1 MLWQETYEK
10 PQGQAEEPLFPHLY
24 GPIDLASVTAKLQ
37 VTRFAQSAYS
47 NTSMLRKRVSP
58 VTAVLIVSRL
68 LTMCGYGMAL
78 HYREDGTGNF
88 LSIEGLL

>member
-47 NTSMLRKRVSP
+47 NTS
-58 VTAVLIVSRL
+58 I
-68 LTMCGYGMAL
+68 
-78 HYREDGTGNF
+78 
-88 LSIEGLL
+88 

>member
-47 NTSMLRKRVSP
+47 NTSMLRKRVSRYSC
-58 VTAVLIVSRL
+58 L
-68 LTMCGYGMAL
+68 C
-78 HYREDGTGNF
+78 
-88 LSIEGLL
+88 